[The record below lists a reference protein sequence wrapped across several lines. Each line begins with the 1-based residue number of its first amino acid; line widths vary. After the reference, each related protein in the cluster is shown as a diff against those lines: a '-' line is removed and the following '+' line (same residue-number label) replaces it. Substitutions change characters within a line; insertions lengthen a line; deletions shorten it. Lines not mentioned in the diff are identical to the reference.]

1 MFHNMKMDS
10 LVLASLILLVTIC
23 DLAKAQESVSP
34 DISSRDAVAPI
45 AIAPKTVMPQGIS
58 SGKEISPDKG
68 ISQATEDGPSID
80 EVFEFKKLSEISLDI
95 HDSTDRKPVSKFTEL
110 PTKSIVEPAITVYM
124 WEAPAIRYQ
133 PLFFEDPTLER
144 YGQDAGLLT
153 PAVSGAHFFGRVL
166 TLPFQAVVR
175 SPFSCDYPLGYG
187 RPGNDNAYLHYQ
199 FPW

>member
-1 MFHNMKMDS
+1 MFQNMKIDS

-23 DLAKAQESVSP
+23 DQANAQESASP
-34 DISSRDAVAPI
+34 DISSRDTVAPT
-45 AIAPKTVMPQGIS
+45 AIAPQVLMPQGIS
-58 SGKEISPDKG
+58 SGKG
-68 ISQATEDGPSID
+68 NSQAITDGPNVD
-80 EVFEFKKLSEISLDI
+80 EVFKFKKLSEISLDI
-95 HDSTDRKPVSKFTEL
+95 HDSTDRKPMSKFTDL
-110 PTKSIVEPAITVYM
+110 PTKPVVEPAQTVYM

-166 TLPFQAVVR
+166 TLPFHAAVR

-187 RPGNDNAYLHYQ
+187 RPGNNNAYLHYQ